1 MHRGGGLG
9 EGTDDLGPRRAR
21 RGRHRREAE
30 DTTEARRTPAAP
42 AEPER
47 YDRGTDRYDRQP
59 ERTREQQPERP
70 LDRTRETPPDRPRDF
85 PRDLPHDRTARDLP
99 LGRPQDL
106 PLDRPRD
113 LPLGQARDLPLGRPQ
128 DLPLERPS
136 DPARD
141 RSSSD
146 PARDRTFD
154 VPRDRT
160 FDLPRD
166 RTLDLDPTFGVDRA
180 GGPDRPADPA
190 PGRAGRRRK
199 DRRANRADR
208 AERADRTDQADRLRA
223 GSGNGGRV
231 GVTYK
236 YFGAPDGATAARVP
250 ISMRPEELGG
260 DELGMNGMFTK
271 IKPETM
277 AAMVLTGIEGVPLH
291 KVPPLELV
299 VLHPDYAVVKLP
311 MTVVDPL
318 RGIGEEAVGAAAF
331 IWSTVPDRGG
341 PRDAF
346 NVYQLLHEWQDFS
359 HRLHEAGHQ
368 AYCLV
373 WP

>member
-21 RGRHRREAE
+21 RGRHRRDAE
-30 DTTEARRTPAAP
+30 ETAETRRTP
-42 AEPER
+42 
-47 YDRGTDRYDRQP
+47 
-59 ERTREQQPERP
+59 
-70 LDRTRETPPDRPRDF
+70 
-85 PRDLPHDRTARDLP
+85 
-99 LGRPQDL
+99 
-106 PLDRPRD
+106 
-113 LPLGQARDLPLGRPQ
+113 
-128 DLPLERPS
+128 
-136 DPARD
+136 
-141 RSSSD
+141 
-146 PARDRTFD
+146 D
-154 VPRDRT
+154 VP
-160 FDLPRD
+160 
-166 RTLDLDPTFGVDRA
+166 
-180 GGPDRPADPA
+180 GGPGVPSE
-190 PGRAGRRRK
+190 RR
-199 DRRANRADR
+199 
-208 AERADRTDQADRLRA
+208 
-223 GSGNGGRV
+223 NGGRV

-368 AYCLV
+368 PYCLV

>member
-21 RGRHRREAE
+21 RGRHRREAAE
-30 DTTEARRTPAAP
+30 STEARQAHGTPG
-42 AEPER
+42 E
-47 YDRGTDRYDRQP
+47 
-59 ERTREQQPERP
+59 
-70 LDRTRETPPDRPRDF
+70 PDR
-85 PRDLPHDRTARDLP
+85 
-99 LGRPQDL
+99 
-106 PLDRPRD
+106 LD
-113 LPLGQARDLPLGRPQ
+113 G
-128 DLPLERPS
+128 
-136 DPARD
+136 
-141 RSSSD
+141 
-146 PARDRTFD
+146 
-154 VPRDRT
+154 
-160 FDLPRD
+160 
-166 RTLDLDPTFGVDRA
+166 
-180 GGPDRPADPA
+180 
-190 PGRAGRRRK
+190 
-199 DRRANRADR
+199 
-208 AERADRTDQADRLRA
+208 QADRLGA
-223 GSGNGGRV
+223 GSRNGGRV

-291 KVPPLELV
+291 RVPPLELV

-368 AYCLV
+368 PYCLV

>member
-21 RGRHRREAE
+21 RGRHRREA
-30 DTTEARRTPAAP
+30 DAASEARQTHGTPG
-42 AEPER
+42 E
-47 YDRGTDRYDRQP
+47 
-59 ERTREQQPERP
+59 
-70 LDRTRETPPDRPRDF
+70 PDR
-85 PRDLPHDRTARDLP
+85 
-99 LGRPQDL
+99 
-106 PLDRPRD
+106 LD
-113 LPLGQARDLPLGRPQ
+113 
-128 DLPLERPS
+128 
-136 DPARD
+136 
-141 RSSSD
+141 
-146 PARDRTFD
+146 
-154 VPRDRT
+154 
-160 FDLPRD
+160 
-166 RTLDLDPTFGVDRA
+166 
-180 GGPDRPADPA
+180 
-190 PGRAGRRRK
+190 GRAGR
-199 DRRANRADR
+199 
-208 AERADRTDQADRLRA
+208 LGA
-223 GSGNGGRV
+223 GSRNGGRV

-277 AAMVLTGIEGVPLH
+277 AAMVLTGIEGVPLY

-368 AYCLV
+368 PYCLV

>member
-9 EGTDDLGPRRAR
+9 EGTDDLGPEPAR
-21 RGRHRREAE
+21 RGRHRR
-30 DTTEARRTPAAP
+30 RRTE
-42 AEPER
+42 EPTQST
-47 YDRGTDRYDRQP
+47 GST
-59 ERTREQQPERP
+59 
-70 LDRTRETPPDRPRDF
+70 
-85 PRDLPHDRTARDLP
+85 
-99 LGRPQDL
+99 
-106 PLDRPRD
+106 
-113 LPLGQARDLPLGRPQ
+113 
-128 DLPLERPS
+128 
-136 DPARD
+136 
-141 RSSSD
+141 
-146 PARDRTFD
+146 
-154 VPRDRT
+154 
-160 FDLPRD
+160 
-166 RTLDLDPTFGVDRA
+166 
-180 GGPDRPADPA
+180 GGP
-190 PGRAGRRRK
+190 
-199 DRRANRADR
+199 
-208 AERADRTDQADRLRA
+208 A
-223 GSGNGGRV
+223 GSSGSTEPTTGSGSGRL

-260 DELGMNGMFTK
+260 DELGMGGMFSK
-271 IKPETM
+271 IKPETI
-277 AAMVLTGIEGVPLH
+277 AAMVLTGIQGMPLH

-318 RGIGEEAVGAAAF
+318 RGIGEESVGAAAF

-368 AYCLV
+368 PYCLV

>member
-1 MHRGGGLG
+1 M
-9 EGTDDLGPRRAR
+9 
-21 RGRHRREAE
+21 
-30 DTTEARRTPAAP
+30 
-42 AEPER
+42 
-47 YDRGTDRYDRQP
+47 
-59 ERTREQQPERP
+59 
-70 LDRTRETPPDRPRDF
+70 
-85 PRDLPHDRTARDLP
+85 
-99 LGRPQDL
+99 
-106 PLDRPRD
+106 
-113 LPLGQARDLPLGRPQ
+113 
-128 DLPLERPS
+128 
-136 DPARD
+136 
-141 RSSSD
+141 
-146 PARDRTFD
+146 
-154 VPRDRT
+154 
-160 FDLPRD
+160 
-166 RTLDLDPTFGVDRA
+166 
-180 GGPDRPADPA
+180 
-190 PGRAGRRRK
+190 
-199 DRRANRADR
+199 
-208 AERADRTDQADRLRA
+208 
-223 GSGNGGRV
+223 

-331 IWSTVPDRGG
+331 IWSTVLDRGG

-368 AYCLV
+368 PYCLV

>member
-30 DTTEARRTPAAP
+30 EASEARQAHGTPG
-42 AEPER
+42 E
-47 YDRGTDRYDRQP
+47 
-59 ERTREQQPERP
+59 
-70 LDRTRETPPDRPRDF
+70 PDR
-85 PRDLPHDRTARDLP
+85 LAR
-99 LGRPQDL
+99 
-106 PLDRPRD
+106 
-113 LPLGQARDLPLGRPQ
+113 
-128 DLPLERPS
+128 
-136 DPARD
+136 
-141 RSSSD
+141 
-146 PARDRTFD
+146 
-154 VPRDRT
+154 
-160 FDLPRD
+160 
-166 RTLDLDPTFGVDRA
+166 
-180 GGPDRPADPA
+180 
-190 PGRAGRRRK
+190 
-199 DRRANRADR
+199 RADR
-208 AERADRTDQADRLRA
+208 LGA
-223 GSGNGGRV
+223 GSRNGGRV

-291 KVPPLELV
+291 RVPPLELV

-346 NVYQLLHEWQDFS
+346 NGYQLLHEWQDFS

-368 AYCLV
+368 PYCLV

>member
-21 RGRHRREAE
+21 RGRHRRDAE
-30 DTTEARRTPAAP
+30 ETTEARQRDTHQADA
-42 AEPER
+42 
-47 YDRGTDRYDRQP
+47 
-59 ERTREQQPERP
+59 REAQGLR
-70 LDRTRETPPDRPRDF
+70 
-85 PRDLPHDRTARDLP
+85 
-99 LGRPQDL
+99 
-106 PLDRPRD
+106 
-113 LPLGQARDLPLGRPQ
+113 
-128 DLPLERPS
+128 
-136 DPARD
+136 
-141 RSSSD
+141 
-146 PARDRTFD
+146 
-154 VPRDRT
+154 
-160 FDLPRD
+160 
-166 RTLDLDPTFGVDRA
+166 
-180 GGPDRPADPA
+180 
-190 PGRAGRRRK
+190 
-199 DRRANRADR
+199 
-208 AERADRTDQADRLRA
+208 ADRLRA

-368 AYCLV
+368 PYCLV

>member
-21 RGRHRREAE
+21 RGKHRREAE
-30 DTTEARRTPAAP
+30 EASESRQAHGTPS
-42 AEPER
+42 E
-47 YDRGTDRYDRQP
+47 
-59 ERTREQQPERP
+59 
-70 LDRTRETPPDRPRDF
+70 PDR
-85 PRDLPHDRTARDLP
+85 LS
-99 LGRPQDL
+99 G
-106 PLDRPRD
+106 
-113 LPLGQARDLPLGRPQ
+113 
-128 DLPLERPS
+128 
-136 DPARD
+136 
-141 RSSSD
+141 
-146 PARDRTFD
+146 
-154 VPRDRT
+154 
-160 FDLPRD
+160 
-166 RTLDLDPTFGVDRA
+166 
-180 GGPDRPADPA
+180 
-190 PGRAGRRRK
+190 
-199 DRRANRADR
+199 RADR
-208 AERADRTDQADRLRA
+208 PGA
-223 GSGNGGRV
+223 GSGKGGRV

-368 AYCLV
+368 PYCLV

>member
-21 RGRHRREAE
+21 RGKHRREAE
-30 DTTEARRTPAAP
+30 EA
-42 AEPER
+42 AETRAGQTQGSQSGDAER
-47 YDRGTDRYDRQP
+47 
-59 ERTREQQPERP
+59 
-70 LDRTRETPPDRPRDF
+70 LDRT
-85 PRDLPHDRTARDLP
+85 
-99 LGRPQDL
+99 
-106 PLDRPRD
+106 
-113 LPLGQARDLPLGRPQ
+113 
-128 DLPLERPS
+128 
-136 DPARD
+136 
-141 RSSSD
+141 
-146 PARDRTFD
+146 
-154 VPRDRT
+154 V
-160 FDLPRD
+160 
-166 RTLDLDPTFGVDRA
+166 
-180 GGPDRPADPA
+180 
-190 PGRAGRRRK
+190 
-199 DRRANRADR
+199 
-208 AERADRTDQADRLRA
+208 DRLRA

-368 AYCLV
+368 PYCLV

>member
-21 RGRHRREAE
+21 RGRHRREAAE
-30 DTTEARRTPAAP
+30 STEARQAHGTPG
-42 AEPER
+42 E
-47 YDRGTDRYDRQP
+47 
-59 ERTREQQPERP
+59 
-70 LDRTRETPPDRPRDF
+70 PDR
-85 PRDLPHDRTARDLP
+85 L
-99 LGRPQDL
+99 
-106 PLDRPRD
+106 
-113 LPLGQARDLPLGRPQ
+113 
-128 DLPLERPS
+128 
-136 DPARD
+136 
-141 RSSSD
+141 
-146 PARDRTFD
+146 
-154 VPRDRT
+154 
-160 FDLPRD
+160 
-166 RTLDLDPTFGVDRA
+166 A
-180 GGPDRPADPA
+180 G
-190 PGRAGRRRK
+190 
-199 DRRANRADR
+199 
-208 AERADRTDQADRLRA
+208 QADRLAGQADRLGA
-223 GSGNGGRV
+223 GSRNGGRV

-368 AYCLV
+368 PYCLV

>member
-21 RGRHRREAE
+21 RGRHRRDAE
-30 DTTEARRTPAAP
+30 ETTETRQTQGSQGGPVGP
-42 AEPER
+42 GGPER
-47 YDRGTDRYDRQP
+47 IDRL
-59 ERTREQQPERP
+59 TRMDGMDHVNR
-70 LDRTRETPPDRPRDF
+70 R
-85 PRDLPHDRTARDLP
+85 
-99 LGRPQDL
+99 
-106 PLDRPRD
+106 
-113 LPLGQARDLPLGRPQ
+113 
-128 DLPLERPS
+128 
-136 DPARD
+136 RD
-141 RSSSD
+141 R
-146 PARDRTFD
+146 
-154 VPRDRT
+154 
-160 FDLPRD
+160 L
-166 RTLDLDPTFGVDRA
+166 G
-180 GGPDRPADPA
+180 
-190 PGRAGRRRK
+190 
-199 DRRANRADR
+199 
-208 AERADRTDQADRLRA
+208 A

-260 DELGMNGMFTK
+260 DELGMGGMFTK

-318 RGIGEEAVGAAAF
+318 RGIGEEQVGAAAF

-368 AYCLV
+368 PYCLV

>member
-21 RGRHRREAE
+21 RGRHRRDTHAAE
-30 DTTEARRTPAAP
+30 TDTTGGQLPGERSETSGTV
-42 AEPER
+42 PE
-47 YDRGTDRYDRQP
+47 
-59 ERTREQQPERP
+59 
-70 LDRTRETPPDRPRDF
+70 
-85 PRDLPHDRTARDLP
+85 
-99 LGRPQDL
+99 
-106 PLDRPRD
+106 
-113 LPLGQARDLPLGRPQ
+113 
-128 DLPLERPS
+128 S
-136 DPARD
+136 
-141 RSSSD
+141 RS
-146 PARDRTFD
+146 
-154 VPRDRT
+154 
-160 FDLPRD
+160 
-166 RTLDLDPTFGVDRA
+166 
-180 GGPDRPADPA
+180 
-190 PGRAGRRRK
+190 
-199 DRRANRADR
+199 
-208 AERADRTDQADRLRA
+208 
-223 GSGNGGRV
+223 GRV

-250 ISMRPEELGG
+250 ISMRPDELGG
-260 DELGMNGMFTK
+260 DELGMGGMFTK

-291 KVPPLELV
+291 RVPPLELV

-318 RGIGEEAVGAAAF
+318 RGIGEESVGAAAF

-346 NVYQLLHEWQDFS
+346 DVYQLLHEWQDFS

-368 AYCLV
+368 PYCLV

>member
-21 RGRHRREAE
+21 RGRHRRDAEEAN
-30 DTTEARRTPAAP
+30 EARQTQAQGVPS
-42 AEPER
+42 EPE
-47 YDRGTDRYDRQP
+47 
-59 ERTREQQPERP
+59 
-70 LDRTRETPPDRPRDF
+70 L
-85 PRDLPHDRTARDLP
+85 
-99 LGRPQDL
+99 
-106 PLDRPRD
+106 
-113 LPLGQARDLPLGRPQ
+113 
-128 DLPLERPS
+128 
-136 DPARD
+136 
-141 RSSSD
+141 
-146 PARDRTFD
+146 
-154 VPRDRT
+154 
-160 FDLPRD
+160 
-166 RTLDLDPTFGVDRA
+166 VDR
-180 GGPDRPADPA
+180 RVEQ
-190 PGRAGRRRK
+190 RV
-199 DRRANRADR
+199 
-208 AERADRTDQADRLRA
+208 DRLRA

-311 MTVVDPL
+311 MTVVDPI
-318 RGIGEEAVGAAAF
+318 RDIGEEAVGAAAF

-368 AYCLV
+368 PYCLV

>member
-9 EGTDDLGPRRAR
+9 EGTDDVGPRRAR

-30 DTTEARRTPAAP
+30 ETTEARQAQ
-42 AEPER
+42 
-47 YDRGTDRYDRQP
+47 GGQS
-59 ERTREQQPERP
+59 
-70 LDRTRETPPDRPRDF
+70 
-85 PRDLPHDRTARDLP
+85 
-99 LGRPQDL
+99 
-106 PLDRPRD
+106 
-113 LPLGQARDLPLGRPQ
+113 GQADS
-128 DLPLERPS
+128 ERI
-136 DPARD
+136 
-141 RSSSD
+141 
-146 PARDRTFD
+146 
-154 VPRDRT
+154 
-160 FDLPRD
+160 
-166 RTLDLDPTFGVDRA
+166 
-180 GGPDRPADPA
+180 
-190 PGRAGRRRK
+190 
-199 DRRANRADR
+199 DRRVDG
-208 AERADRTDQADRLRA
+208 LRA
-223 GSGNGGRV
+223 ASRNGGRV

-368 AYCLV
+368 PYCLV

>member
-21 RGRHRREAE
+21 RGRHRRDAE
-30 DTTEARRTPAAP
+30 ETTEARPP
-42 AEPER
+42 QGVPGEPER
-47 YDRGTDRYDRQP
+47 
-59 ERTREQQPERP
+59 
-70 LDRTRETPPDRPRDF
+70 
-85 PRDLPHDRTARDLP
+85 
-99 LGRPQDL
+99 
-106 PLDRPRD
+106 
-113 LPLGQARDLPLGRPQ
+113 
-128 DLPLERPS
+128 S
-136 DPARD
+136 
-141 RSSSD
+141 
-146 PARDRTFD
+146 
-154 VPRDRT
+154 
-160 FDLPRD
+160 
-166 RTLDLDPTFGVDRA
+166 
-180 GGPDRPADPA
+180 
-190 PGRAGRRRK
+190 
-199 DRRANRADR
+199 DRRADPRV
-208 AERADRTDQADRLRA
+208 DRLRA
-223 GSGNGGRV
+223 ASRNGGRV

-299 VLHPDYAVVKLP
+299 VLHPDYAVVRLP

-318 RGIGEEAVGAAAF
+318 RGIGEESVGAAAF

-359 HRLHEAGHQ
+359 RRLHEAGHQ
-368 AYCLV
+368 PYCLV

>member
-30 DTTEARRTPAAP
+30 EPTEARQTDARQAQGVPSD
-42 AEPER
+42 PER
-47 YDRGTDRYDRQP
+47 YDRQIDRQ
-59 ERTREQQPERP
+59 
-70 LDRTRETPPDRPRDF
+70 LDQHL
-85 PRDLPHDRTARDLP
+85 DLP
-99 LGRPQDL
+99 G
-106 PLDRPRD
+106 
-113 LPLGQARDLPLGRPQ
+113 
-128 DLPLERPS
+128 
-136 DPARD
+136 
-141 RSSSD
+141 
-146 PARDRTFD
+146 
-154 VPRDRT
+154 
-160 FDLPRD
+160 
-166 RTLDLDPTFGVDRA
+166 
-180 GGPDRPADPA
+180 
-190 PGRAGRRRK
+190 
-199 DRRANRADR
+199 DRRLDHR
-208 AERADRTDQADRLRA
+208 AERPRA
-223 GSGNGGRV
+223 GSRNGGRV

-368 AYCLV
+368 PYCLV

>member
-21 RGRHRREAE
+21 RGRHRRDAE
-30 DTTEARRTPAAP
+30 ESAEARQEQGAP
-42 AEPER
+42 SEPER
-47 YDRGTDRYDRQP
+47 
-59 ERTREQQPERP
+59 
-70 LDRTRETPPDRPRDF
+70 LDRRIDHRIDHR
-85 PRDLPHDRTARDLP
+85 
-99 LGRPQDL
+99 
-106 PLDRPRD
+106 LDR
-113 LPLGQARDLPLGRPQ
+113 
-128 DLPLERPS
+128 
-136 DPARD
+136 
-141 RSSSD
+141 
-146 PARDRTFD
+146 RT
-154 VPRDRT
+154 
-160 FDLPRD
+160 
-166 RTLDLDPTFGVDRA
+166 
-180 GGPDRPADPA
+180 
-190 PGRAGRRRK
+190 
-199 DRRANRADR
+199 
-208 AERADRTDQADRLRA
+208 DRLRA
-223 GSGNGGRV
+223 GSRNGGRV

-260 DELGMNGMFTK
+260 DELGRNGMFTK

-368 AYCLV
+368 PYCLV

>member
-21 RGRHRREAE
+21 RGRHRRDAEEA
-30 DTTEARRTPAAP
+30 TEKRQTDARQTQGVPS
-42 AEPER
+42 EPER
-47 YDRGTDRYDRQP
+47 YDRQ
-59 ERTREQQPERP
+59 
-70 LDRTRETPPDRPRDF
+70 LDRETDQQLERR
-85 PRDLPHDRTARDLP
+85 
-99 LGRPQDL
+99 
-106 PLDRPRD
+106 LDRPVDSR
-113 LPLGQARDLPLGRPQ
+113 
-128 DLPLERPS
+128 
-136 DPARD
+136 
-141 RSSSD
+141 
-146 PARDRTFD
+146 
-154 VPRDRT
+154 
-160 FDLPRD
+160 
-166 RTLDLDPTFGVDRA
+166 LDQRV
-180 GGPDRPADPA
+180 
-190 PGRAGRRRK
+190 
-199 DRRANRADR
+199 
-208 AERADRTDQADRLRA
+208 DRLRA
-223 GSGNGGRV
+223 GSRNGGRV

-368 AYCLV
+368 PYCLV

>member
-30 DTTEARRTPAAP
+30 NADNADETRRVRGVPG
-42 AEPER
+42 ESER
-47 YDRGTDRYDRQP
+47 IDRHNG
-59 ERTREQQPERP
+59 P
-70 LDRTRETPPDRPRDF
+70 LR
-85 PRDLPHDRTARDLP
+85 
-99 LGRPQDL
+99 G
-106 PLDRPRD
+106 
-113 LPLGQARDLPLGRPQ
+113 
-128 DLPLERPS
+128 
-136 DPARD
+136 
-141 RSSSD
+141 
-146 PARDRTFD
+146 
-154 VPRDRT
+154 
-160 FDLPRD
+160 
-166 RTLDLDPTFGVDRA
+166 
-180 GGPDRPADPA
+180 
-190 PGRAGRRRK
+190 
-199 DRRANRADR
+199 
-208 AERADRTDQADRLRA
+208 A

>member
-1 MHRGGGLG
+1 M
-9 EGTDDLGPRRAR
+9 DD
-21 RGRHRREAE
+21 GRI
-30 DTTEARRTPAAP
+30 
-42 AEPER
+42 
-47 YDRGTDRYDRQP
+47 
-59 ERTREQQPERP
+59 
-70 LDRTRETPPDRPRDF
+70 
-85 PRDLPHDRTARDLP
+85 
-99 LGRPQDL
+99 
-106 PLDRPRD
+106 
-113 LPLGQARDLPLGRPQ
+113 
-128 DLPLERPS
+128 
-136 DPARD
+136 
-141 RSSSD
+141 
-146 PARDRTFD
+146 
-154 VPRDRT
+154 
-160 FDLPRD
+160 
-166 RTLDLDPTFGVDRA
+166 
-180 GGPDRPADPA
+180 
-190 PGRAGRRRK
+190 
-199 DRRANRADR
+199 
-208 AERADRTDQADRLRA
+208 DRLRA
-223 GSGNGGRV
+223 GSRSGGRV

-318 RGIGEEAVGAAAF
+318 RDIGEEAVGAAAF

-368 AYCLV
+368 PYCLV

>member
-1 MHRGGGLG
+1 MHRGGLG
-9 EGTDDLGPRRAR
+9 EGTDDLNPRRAR
-21 RGRHRREAE
+21 RGKHRREAE
-30 DTTEARRTPAAP
+30 EAA
-42 AEPER
+42 
-47 YDRGTDRYDRQP
+47 
-59 ERTREQQPERP
+59 
-70 LDRTRETPPDRPRDF
+70 
-85 PRDLPHDRTARDLP
+85 
-99 LGRPQDL
+99 
-106 PLDRPRD
+106 
-113 LPLGQARDLPLGRPQ
+113 
-128 DLPLERPS
+128 
-136 DPARD
+136 
-141 RSSSD
+141 
-146 PARDRTFD
+146 
-154 VPRDRT
+154 
-160 FDLPRD
+160 
-166 RTLDLDPTFGVDRA
+166 
-180 GGPDRPADPA
+180 
-190 PGRAGRRRK
+190 GRAGQVQGSQGDPDERI
-199 DRRANRADR
+199 DR
-208 AERADRTDQADRLRA
+208 AVERLRA
-223 GSGNGGRV
+223 ESGNGGRV

-277 AAMVLTGIEGVPLH
+277 AAMVLTGIEGVPLN

-311 MTVVDPL
+311 MTVVDPI

-359 HRLHEAGHQ
+359 QRLHEAGHQ
-368 AYCLV
+368 PYCLV